1 MPLYEYECDACGGR
15 FEVIQKFSEVS
26 EQCRTCG
33 KGPVRRLQSAP
44 GIQFKGT
51 GWYVTDYAQKGKSGD
66 QSSAGK
72 SGDSEKTESRKSD
85 GGSSDAPA
93 KSESTKSESTSSES
107 SKSESSKSESS
118 KSTPS
123 ATGKD

>member
-51 GWYVTDYAQKGKSGD
+51 GWYVTDYAQKGKSGGE
-66 QSSAGK
+66 SSAGK
-72 SGDSEKTESRKSD
+72 SGDGDKADSQKSD
-85 GGSSDAPA
+85 GGSADTAAKSDSTR
-93 KSESTKSESTSSES
+93 SESTKSESA
-107 SKSESSKSESS
+107 K
-118 KSTPS
+118 TP
-123 ATGKD
+123 ATTTKD

>member
-51 GWYVTDYAQKGKSGD
+51 GWYVTDYAQKGKSGGE
-66 QSSAGK
+66 SSAGK
-72 SGDSEKTESRKSD
+72 SGDGDTSDGKTSDSGSTDTSTKSD
-85 GGSSDAPA
+85 SA
-93 KSESTKSESTSSES
+93 KSESTKSESA
-107 SKSESSKSESS
+107 K
-118 KSTPS
+118 TP
-123 ATGKD
+123 ATTND

>member
-15 FEVIQKFSEVS
+15 FEVIQKFSEIS

-51 GWYVTDYAQKGKSGD
+51 GWYVTDYAQKGKSGE
-66 QSSAGK
+66 SSAGK
-72 SGDSEKTESRKSD
+72 SGDGEKAETKKSD
-85 GGSSDAPA
+85 SGSAETTAKSESA
-93 KSESTKSESTSSES
+93 KSESTKATPAST
-107 SKSESSKSESS
+107 
-118 KSTPS
+118 T
-123 ATGKD
+123 KD

>member
-51 GWYVTDYAQKGKSGD
+51 GWYVTDYAQKGKSGE
-66 QSSAGK
+66 SSAGK
-72 SGDSEKTESRKSD
+72 SGDGDKAETKKSD
-85 GGSSDAPA
+85 SGSADSSTKSESA
-93 KSESTKSESTSSES
+93 KSESTKT
-107 SKSESSKSESS
+107 
-118 KSTPS
+118 TP
-123 ATGKD
+123 

>member
-26 EQCRTCG
+26 QQCRTCG

-51 GWYVTDYAQKGKSGD
+51 GWYVTDYAQKGKSGE
-66 QSSAGK
+66 SSGK
-72 SGDSEKTESRKSD
+72 SDGDKAETKKSD
-85 GGSSDAPA
+85 GGSAETSTKSESASESA
-93 KSESTKSESTSSES
+93 KSESTKSEST
-107 SKSESSKSESS
+107 

-123 ATGKD
+123 TTAKD